1 MTPFK
6 TMTQIVV
13 PQLITNLIPNFTNIF
28 LDLIKDTALIYNIGL
43 VEIMGQANIV
53 SSIGFK
59 YLETY
64 TDALVIYI
72 VICWI
77 FAKIFQLIEDRL
89 RRRYALN

>member
-1 MTPFK
+1 
-6 TMTQIVV
+6 MTQIVV

-89 RRRYALN
+89 RRRYAIN

>member
-1 MTPFK
+1 
-6 TMTQIVV
+6 MTQIVV

-53 SSIGFK
+53 SSLGFK

-64 TDALVIYI
+64 TDALIIYI
-72 VICWI
+72 IICWI
-77 FAKIFQLIEDRL
+77 FAKVFQLIETRL
-89 RRRYALN
+89 RRRYAFN

>member
-1 MTPFK
+1 
-6 TMTQIVV
+6 
-13 PQLITNLIPNFTNIF
+13 
-28 LDLIKDTALIYNIGL
+28 
-43 VEIMGQANIV
+43 MGQANIV

-77 FAKIFQLIEDRL
+77 FAKIFQLIENQL
-89 RRRYALN
+89 RRRYVLN